1 MYVFMHACMHI
12 YIYIYIYYI
21 YIRRSKD
28 QSRWHNQAKMYFGK
42 NNCNKEYLF
51 YNISQDPLLIEF
63 NIYIKM
69 KRHSSIPLM
78 QPWDTKH
85 CNLPIVTV
93 GILGLWLPLYTYT
106 LYNRHLI

>member
-1 MYVFMHACMHI
+1 
-12 YIYIYIYYI
+12 
-21 YIRRSKD
+21 
-28 QSRWHNQAKMYFGK
+28 MYFGK

-51 YNISQDPLLIEF
+51 YNKSQDPLLIEF

-69 KRHSSIPLM
+69 KRHSSIPFM

-93 GILGLWLPLYTYT
+93 GILSLLLPLYTYT